1 MKIIGIDPGLSG
13 AACILGID
21 GPFRNPVF
29 VDTPVLEVKGSKK
42 TFHVIDTAEIV
53 NMLMREVGRGTHVQ
67 AVLEKVS
74 AAPIGMKGR
83 GVQPCPV
90 CHRTPQPG
98 STSSFNFG
106 VGFGIWQ
113 GVLAGLQ
120 IPYTLVHPATWKSLL
135 MRDRGKDKGASIIR
149 AKELYPMAA
158 ASLNLKK
165 HHGRADA
172 LLLAH
177 YFLTINGQQ
186 KIPPVLEDFRLVSE
200 GTAF

>member
-1 MKIIGIDPGLSG
+1 MKILGIDPGL
-13 AACILGID
+13 D
-21 GPFRNPVF
+21 GCLAVLDIGDTTNVRFF
-29 VDTPVLEVKGSKK
+29 DTPTLTLKGAKK
-42 TFHVIDTAEIV
+42 TFRVIDTAEIV
-53 NMLMREVGRGTHVQ
+53 NILMREVGRNANVQ

-83 GVQPCPV
+83 GVQPCAV

-98 STSSFNFG
+98 SASTFNFG

-113 GVLAGLQ
+113 GVLAALQ
-120 IPYTLVHPATWKSLL
+120 IPYSLVHPATWKAQI
-135 MRDRGKDKGASIIR
+135 MRDRAKDKGASIIR
-149 AKELYPMAA
+149 AKELYPQAA

-177 YFLTINGQQ
+177 YGKQFLSQGDRDFD
-186 KIPPVLEDFRLVSE
+186 KPKEFSLESE
-200 GTAF
+200 EGPF